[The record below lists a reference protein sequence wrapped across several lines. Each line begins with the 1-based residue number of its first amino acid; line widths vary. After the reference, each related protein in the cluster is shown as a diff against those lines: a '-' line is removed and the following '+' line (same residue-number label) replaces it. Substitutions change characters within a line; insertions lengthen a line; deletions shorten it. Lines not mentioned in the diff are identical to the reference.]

1 MAVPSNT
8 RLTHSA
14 IGIREDLSGVIY
26 DISPT
31 DTPMLTGMG
40 KESCDHTKFEW
51 QIDALA
57 AAATNTNLEGDDST
71 ATAVVETTRL
81 NNYTSIAK
89 KVVQVSGTSSAM
101 DFAGKGSKGELAYHM
116 SRRAQELKR
125 DMEKMICDNVAYN
138 AGAAGTARVSA
149 GLPAWVATNYHTL
162 GTGATSGAAST
173 GNGSDTATNA
183 TTANAITEAGIK
195 QVMRECF
202 DSGGTPDT
210 MVVGPFNKQAI
221 SALTQSVAPLRGDAA
236 GKPATVT
243 AAVDVYVSDFGSVRV
258 VADRFSR
265 ARDAW
270 FMDFDMWSVAYL
282 RPFKQETL
290 AKTGDSE
297 KRHIVVEWGLKC
309 KNEKASG
316 FLADLSSS

>member
-51 QIDALA
+51 QIDSLS
-57 AAATNTNLEGDDST
+57 AAATNTNLEGDDT
-71 ATAVVETTRL
+71 AAAAVVETTRL

-89 KVVQVSGTSSAM
+89 KVVAVSGTSSAM

-149 GLPAWVATNYHTL
+149 GLPSWVATNYHTL
-162 GTGATSGAAST
+162 GTSSAGSASA
-173 GNGSDTATNA
+173 GNGSNTATNGG
-183 TTANAITEAGIK
+183 TANAITEAGIK

-202 DSGGTPDT
+202 DSGGSPDT

-258 VADRFSR
+258 IANRFSR

-270 FMDFDMWSVAYL
+270 FMDFDMWSICYL

-297 KRHIVVEWGLKC
+297 KRHIVVEWGLKS

>member
-8 RLTHSA
+8 RMTHSA
-14 IGIREDLSGVIY
+14 IGVREDLAGVIY

-31 DTPMLTGMG
+31 DTPALTNMG

-51 QIDALA
+51 QTDALA
-57 AAATNTNLEGDDST
+57 AAATNTHLEGDDSA

-81 NNYTSIAK
+81 SGYTAISK
-89 KVVQVSGTSSAM
+89 KVVQVSGTSEAV
-101 DFAGKGSKGELAYHM
+101 DFAGKSGAEMAYHM
-116 SRRAQELKR
+116 ARRAQELKR
-125 DMEKMICDNVAYN
+125 DQEKMICDNVAAN
-138 AGAAGTARVSA
+138 AGAAGTARVSG
-149 GLPAWVATNYHTL
+149 GLPSWVASNYHTL
-162 GTGATSGAAST
+162 GSGGTSGAASAGT
-173 GNGSDTATNA
+173 GTNTATNA

-202 DSGGTPDT
+202 DNGGSPDT
-210 MVVGPFNKQAI
+210 LMVGPFNKQAI
-221 SALTQSVAPLRGDAA
+221 SALTQTVAPLRGDAD

-243 AAVDVYVSDFGSVRV
+243 AAVDIYVSDFGQVRV
-258 VADRFSR
+258 IPNRFQR

-270 FMDFDMWSVAYL
+270 FMDWDYWSICML
-282 RPFKQETL
+282 RPYKTEDL
-290 AKTGDSE
+290 AKTGDS
-297 KRHIVVEWGLKC
+297 KKKHIVVEWGIKS